1 MQLASKNPQLVW
13 VILSESA
20 SPVFSDKHDFSGSL
34 DEAVADLQ
42 SRANRGE
49 FDFGQVLEA
58 DGRVYRNI
66 APHAAP

>member
-1 MQLASKNPQLVW
+1 MQLASNNPKLLW
-13 VILSESA
+13 VILTGNT
-20 SPVFSDKHDFSGSL
+20 SPVFSAPHDFPGSL